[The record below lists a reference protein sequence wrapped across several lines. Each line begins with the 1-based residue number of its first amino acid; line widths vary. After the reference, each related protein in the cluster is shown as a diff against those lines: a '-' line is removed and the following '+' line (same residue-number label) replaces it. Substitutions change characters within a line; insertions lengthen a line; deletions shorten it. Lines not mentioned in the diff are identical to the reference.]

1 MWEGRTGTDCTT
13 KGISVQKI
21 MPAPFL
27 HMLVCLLACLLAVGN
42 NDPFFFIVGYEG
54 GSGSESESETRY
66 PFFSFFLIW
75 CDAYRYLSYF

>member
-1 MWEGRTGTDCTT
+1 MWEGRTETDYTT

-42 NDPFFFIVGYEG
+42 NDL
-54 GSGSESESETRY
+54 
-66 PFFSFFLIW
+66 FL
-75 CDAYRYLSYF
+75 CSLSDMKAEAKAKAK

>member
-1 MWEGRTGTDCTT
+1 MWEGRTETDCTT

-27 HMLVCLLACLLAVGN
+27 HMLVCLLACLLWVIMIFYFSLSDMKAEAKAKAKR
-42 NDPFFFIVGYEG
+42 D
-54 GSGSESESETRY
+54 TL
-66 PFFSFFLIW
+66 FFSFFLIWW